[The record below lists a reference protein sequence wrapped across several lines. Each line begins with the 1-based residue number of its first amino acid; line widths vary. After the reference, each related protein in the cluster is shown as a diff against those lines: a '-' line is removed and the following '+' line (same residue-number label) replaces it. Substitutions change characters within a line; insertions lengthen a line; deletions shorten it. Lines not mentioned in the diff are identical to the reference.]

1 MAWRKMGGHLCSLVG
16 LWLVYVPQLGPSV
29 AEIVVS

>member
-1 MAWRKMGGHLCSLVG
+1 MAWRKVRGHLCPLVG
-16 LWLVYVPQLGPSV
+16 LWLVYAPQLGPSA